1 MGKRVD
7 NDSTME
13 MSTSQ
18 LVPDVPKHDQSV
30 WAQTVVGTDQFAP
43 TKPRPSSSRTALWV
57 VIAILLLATAAGAVA
72 IFLDI

>member
-7 NDSTME
+7 HDSTME

-30 WAQTVVGTDQFAP
+30 WKQTVVGTDQFAP
-43 TKPRPSSSRTALWV
+43 DRTAGGGRR
-57 VIAILLLATAAGAVA
+57 IALLLGFLALAAAAAAGAYY
-72 IFLDI
+72 LG

>member
-7 NDSTME
+7 HDSTME

-30 WAQTVVGTDQFAP
+30 WKQTVVGTDQFAP
-43 TKPRPSSSRTALWV
+43 TTATGGGRR
-57 VIAILLLATAAGAVA
+57 IALLLGFLVLVAAAAAGAYYFA
-72 IFLDI
+72 

>member
-18 LVPDVPKHDQSV
+18 LVPDVPRHDQSV
-30 WAQTVVGTDQFAP
+30 WKQSVVGTEPA
-43 TKPRPSSSRTALWV
+43 RRALWV
-57 VIAILLLATAAGAVA
+57 VIAILLLTIAAGAIALLV
-72 IFLDI
+72 